1 MDYPKS
7 NNAFGVNV
15 FIEYI
20 CIELVRCLFVKQ
32 RKRQTMRLKDGIP
45 DMKIGQKRGN
55 PFTDFLRYTGNF
67 KRYFSVYSNRCTQTK
82 VSDKVFRLY

>member
-20 CIELVRCLFVKQ
+20 CIELVRCLLVKQ
-32 RKRQTMRLKDGIP
+32 HYAYD
-45 DMKIGQKRGN
+45 N
-55 PFTDFLRYTGNF
+55 
-67 KRYFSVYSNRCTQTK
+67 
-82 VSDKVFRLY
+82 LY